1 MMLTQLVQQLKSNI
15 QLPTC
20 LKVVGYLRRMDVFSE
35 VELRLRVLQ
44 ARDSWLKGVLGGIPR
59 DDGGCGCVVQM

>member
-59 DDGGCGCVVQM
+59 DDGGCECVVRM

>member
-59 DDGGCGCVVQM
+59 DDGGCGCVVGM